1 MRVTRNANKLI
12 TGARVFDGRDFL
24 PEGTAVAIVGDR
36 IAGIGRPADI
46 AGGDFHGVSGD
57 GLILSP
63 AFIDTHNHGDYHSV
77 DPDND
82 GVSALAQGVGT
93 LIVGNCGYSATPTG
107 HVHPVLMPES
117 GDSNV
122 PLPDHL
128 ARLDH
133 GLALD
138 IGDLL
143 GHNTLRRHVMGE
155 ARAATPAEIDR
166 MCGLLDD
173 FLAAGGMGLS
183 VGLNYPEAIGY
194 GAGEMVP
201 LCRVLARHGRPLT
214 CHIADQGA
222 GIFESVSEVVSWADA
237 AGCQVLVSHMRP
249 ISDRFDHLLDPLFNM
264 FETRQNARFDLYP
277 YAAGFTTLAW
287 LFSYL
292 FQRLPAPG
300 SRVPGLELEE
310 AARGVCISGLD
321 DVRVLASQFPDA
333 AGRTIGDI
341 ARSLGRPA
349 GEVAQD
355 IYIADPAT
363 VCLYERESRPETID
377 RIITHPLCLIGSDG
391 YLFGH
396 RHTAACHPRCYGAFA
411 GFIERYARTGHV
423 DQATALRRI
432 TSAPADFFALA
443 DRGRIATGLR
453 ADLALLDWDNIA
465 ESTGT
470 DGRRIAH
477 GVRMTMVGGAV
488 AYEGGPT
495 ATGHRAGARAVPVRP
510 G

>member
-1 MRVTRNANKLI
+1 MSQNLDALI
-12 TGARVFDGRDFL
+12 TGATVFDGSGFL
-24 PEGTAVAIVGDR
+24 QPGTTVGIKDGRIVHVGGDLAPGPGTDR
-36 IAGIGRPADI
+36 IT
-46 AGGDFHGVSGD
+46 GD
-57 GLILSP
+57 GKILAPS
-63 AFIDTHNHGDYHSV
+63 FIDTHNHGDYHSV
-77 DPDND
+77 DADND

-107 HVHPVLMPES
+107 AVHPVLLPEEKA
-117 GDSNV
+117 SNLA
-122 PLPDHL
+122 LPGHL
-128 ARLDH
+128 DRLGG

-155 ARAATPAEIDR
+155 ARVAGPSEIDR

-173 FLAAGGMGLS
+173 FLSVGGMGLS

-194 GAGEMVP
+194 GRDEMVP

-222 GIFESVSEVVSWADA
+222 GILDSAGEVVAWADA

-249 ISDRFDHLLDPLFNM
+249 ISDRYDHLLAPLFQM
-264 FETRQNARFDLYP
+264 FETRENARFDLYP

-292 FQRLPAPG
+292 FQRVPAAND
-300 SRVPGLELEE
+300 RVSGAELEE
-310 AARGVCISGLD
+310 AAFGVCIGGLD
-321 DVRVLASQFPDA
+321 DVRVLASAFPDA
-333 AGRTIGDI
+333 NGHTIGDF
-341 ARSLGRPA
+341 ARRLQRPA

-363 VCLYERESRPETID
+363 LCLYERESRPETID
-377 RIITHPLCLIGSDG
+377 RIITHPLCMIGSDG

-396 RHTAACHPRCYGAFA
+396 THTAACHPRCYGAFA
-411 GFIERYARTGHV
+411 GYIERYARRGHV
-423 DQATALRRI
+423 SQATALTRL
-432 TSAPADFFALA
+432 TSTPADFFGLA

-453 ADLALLDWDNIA
+453 ADLTLLDWDNIG
-465 ESTGT
+465 ESRGEN
-470 DGRRIAH
+470 GSRIAH
-477 GVRMTMVGGAV
+477 GVAMTMIGGNI
-488 AYEGGPT
+488 AYDGGLQ
-495 ATGHRAGARAVPVRP
+495 ATGIRSGQRAMPLARR
-510 G
+510 

>member
-1 MRVTRNANKLI
+1 MTMEQGTLI
-12 TGARVFDGRDFL
+12 TGARVFDGQGFL
-24 PEGTAVAIVGDR
+24 PDGTAVAVAEGRIVHVGQILDLAEQGFR
-36 IAGIGRPADI
+36 RVDG
-46 AGGDFHGVSGD
+46 SGS
-57 GLILSP
+57 ILSP
-63 AFIDTHNHGDYHSV
+63 AFIDTHNHGDYHGV

-93 LIVGNCGYSATPTG
+93 LVVGNCGYSATPTG
-107 HVHPVLMPES
+107 TVHAVLMPEA

-194 GAGEMVP
+194 GAAEMVP

-222 GIFESVSEVVSWADA
+222 GILQSVGEVVAWADA

-249 ISDRFDHLLDPLFNM
+249 ISDRYDHLLDPLFSI

-292 FQRLPAPG
+292 FQRTPAVG
-300 SRVPGLELEE
+300 ARVPGDELEE
-310 AARGVCISGLD
+310 AARGVCIGGLD
-321 DVRVLASQFPDA
+321 DVRVLASTFPDA
-333 AGRTIGDI
+333 AGHTIGDI
-341 ARSLGRPA
+341 ARSLNQPA

-355 IYIADPAT
+355 IYIADPST

-377 RIITHPLCLIGSDG
+377 RIITHPLCLVGSDG

-411 GFIERYARTGHV
+411 GFIERYARPGHV
-423 DQATALRRI
+423 DQVTALSRM
-432 TSAPADFFALA
+432 TSAPAAFFSLS
-443 DRGRIATGLR
+443 DRGRIAPGLR
-453 ADLALLDWDNIA
+453 ADLALLDWDRIGENA
-465 ESTGT
+465 GKDGT
-470 DGRRIAH
+470 RIAH
-477 GVRMTMVGGAV
+477 GVRMTMVGGAI
-488 AYEGGPT
+488 AYEGGPQ
-495 ATGHRAGARAVPVRP
+495 ATGRRAGARAVPTAR
-510 G
+510 

>member
-1 MRVTRNANKLI
+1 MTDKLDLLI
-12 TGARVFDGRDFL
+12 HGARVFDGTRFL
-24 PEGTAVAIVGDR
+24 PEGTAVGVAGGR
-36 IAGIGRPADI
+36 IAYLGTSA
-46 AGGDFHGVSGD
+46 AGNDSTLRID
-57 GLILSP
+57 GAGKILSP
-63 AFIDTHNHGDYHSV
+63 AFIDTHNHGDYHGV

-107 HVHPVLMPES
+107 AVHPVLMPEPAA
-117 GDSNV
+117 SNV
-122 PLPDHL
+122 PLPQHL
-128 ARLDH
+128 DRLGQ
-133 GLALD
+133 GLAVD

-155 ARAATPAEIDR
+155 ARPATPAEVER
-166 MCGLLDD
+166 MCGLLED

-194 GAGEMVP
+194 GAAEMVP

-222 GIFESVSEVVSWADA
+222 GILDSVGEVVAWADA

-249 ISDRFDHLLDPLFNM
+249 ISDRYDHLLEPLFGM
-264 FETRQNARFDLYP
+264 FESRQNARFDLYP

-292 FQRLPAPG
+292 FQRTP
-300 SRVPGLELEE
+300 STTDRVPGAELEE
-310 AARGVCISGLD
+310 AARGVCIGGLD
-321 DVRVLASQFPDA
+321 DVRVLASRFPGAD
-333 AGRTIGDI
+333 GRTIGDI
-341 ARSLGRPA
+341 ARSLGQPA

-355 IYIADPAT
+355 IYIADPST

-396 RHTAACHPRCYGAFA
+396 RHTGACHPRCYGAFA
-411 GFIERYARTGHV
+411 GFIERYARPGRV
-423 DQATALRRI
+423 DQSTALARL
-432 TSAPADFFALA
+432 TSGAAGFFGLA
-443 DRGRIATGLR
+443 DRGRIAMGLR
-453 ADLALLDWDNIA
+453 ADMTLIDWDGVR
-465 ESTGT
+465 ESRSE
-470 DGRRIAH
+470 DGARIAR
-477 GVRMTMVGGAV
+477 GIDMTMVGGAV
-488 AYEGGPT
+488 AYDGGLR
-495 ATGHRAGARAVPVRP
+495 ATGIRAGARAVPARR
-510 G
+510 

>member
-1 MRVTRNANKLI
+1 VTSGNDTII
-12 TGARVFDGRDFL
+12 TGARVFDGERFL
-24 PEGTAVAIVGDR
+24 PQGTAVEISGGRITHVGKVRDR
-36 IAGIGRPADI
+36 LP
-46 AGGDFHGVSGD
+46 AGGVTVDGT

-63 AFIDTHNHGDYHSV
+63 SFIDTHNHGDYHSV

-107 HVHPVLMPES
+107 HVHPVLMPEA

-122 PLPDHL
+122 PLADHL

-133 GLALD
+133 DLAID
-138 IGDLL
+138 TGDLL
-143 GHNTLRRHVMGE
+143 GHNTLRRHVMGG
-155 ARAATPAEIDR
+155 ARAATAADVER
-166 MCGLLDD
+166 MCGLLED
-173 FLAAGGMGLS
+173 FLSAGGMGLS

-194 GAGEMVP
+194 GPEEMVP
-201 LCRVLARHGRPLT
+201 LCRVLARYGRPLT

-222 GIFESVSEVVSWADA
+222 GILVSVTQVVSWADA

-249 ISDRFDHLLDPLFNM
+249 ISDRFDHLLEPLFKV

-300 SRVPGLELEE
+300 ARVPGADLEE
-310 AARGVCISGLD
+310 AALGVCISGLD
-321 DVRVLASQFPDA
+321 DVRVLASTFPDA
-333 AGRTIGDI
+333 PGRTIGDI
-341 ARSLGRPA
+341 ARGLGRPA

-411 GFIERYARTGHV
+411 GFIERYARPGHV
-423 DQATALRRI
+423 DQATALARL
-432 TSAPADFFALA
+432 TSAPAAFFSLK
-443 DRGRIATGLR
+443 DRGRIAAGLR
-453 ADLALLDWDNIA
+453 ADLALLDWDRIGEN
-465 ESTGT
+465 TGK
-470 DGRRIAH
+470 DGSRIAH
-477 GVRMTMVGGAV
+477 GVRMTMVGGEI
-488 AYEGGPT
+488 AYDGGLR
-495 ATGHRAGARAVPVRP
+495 ATGRRAGTRAVPA
-510 G
+510 

>member
-1 MRVTRNANKLI
+1 MTMDRGTLI
-12 TGARVFDGRDFL
+12 TGARVFDGKGFL
-24 PEGTAVAIVGDR
+24 PDGTAVAVVEGR
-36 IAGIGRPADI
+36 IAHVGSALGL
-46 AGGDFHGVSGD
+46 AGNGFYRVDGS

-93 LIVGNCGYSATPTG
+93 LVVGNCGYSATPTG
-107 HVHPVLMPES
+107 PIHAVLMPEA

-155 ARAATPAEIDR
+155 ARPATAGEVDR

-194 GAGEMVP
+194 SAAEMVP
-201 LCRVLARHGRPLT
+201 LCRILARYDRPLT

-222 GIFESVSEVVSWADA
+222 GILESVGEVVAWADA
-237 AGCQVLVSHMRP
+237 GGCQVLVSHMRP
-249 ISDRFDHLLDPLFNM
+249 ISDRYDHLLDPLFSI

-292 FQRLPAPG
+292 FQRTPTAT
-300 SRVPGLELEE
+300 SRVSGTELEE

-321 DVRVLASQFPDA
+321 DVRVLASAFPDA

-341 ARSLGRPA
+341 ARSLGQPA

-355 IYIADPAT
+355 IYIADPTT

-377 RIITHPLCLIGSDG
+377 RIITHPLCLVGSDG
-391 YLFGH
+391 YLFH
-396 RHTAACHPRCYGAFA
+396 VVM
-411 GFIERYARTGHV
+411 ER
-423 DQATALRRI
+423 
-432 TSAPADFFALA
+432 
-443 DRGRIATGLR
+443 LR
-453 ADLALLDWDNIA
+453 AL
-465 ESTGT
+465 SSVMH
-470 DGRRIAH
+470 DGAMWIR
-477 GVRMTMVGGAV
+477 
-488 AYEGGPT
+488 
-495 ATGHRAGARAVPVRP
+495 
-510 G
+510 